1 MPFMQQDPRRL
12 VWQQNDRYLW
22 IEPWGREQ
30 PARTQRPSSAGN
42 EK

>member
-22 IEPWGREQ
+22 IEPGREQ